1 MIGKWYIIG
10 KVFYLSVF
18 WNSCTQHLLDS
29 KESSPIHLMITL
41 SELLQFRVADTQG
54 KITIIADL
62 VISQLDTDYPL
73 VTHLIYLK
81 NQHAEGALPWG
92 KVQAVDRSNRQ
103 INVEDYKQTQDVN
116 TLGQVVRLRRD
127 VLDALM
133 LDLQHR
139 RATRANDL
147 WLDEQAGQLRLSAAD
162 TSGHAILR
170 RLLRGRY
177 QGMDHRALYDW
188 KYIEFLRGDPQAVKA
203 GAGYHRRIIH
213 LPPGEIAHL
222 AAAIPYLHAAELL
235 ELLPAQL
242 AADTLEV
249 MSAERQLQVF
259 EELEEKRALQLLK
272 LMAPDLAADIIGRLD
287 AKLARNYLNKLPRKS
302 GERIV
307 DLLRYPENT
316 VGGIMTNDVVTLS
329 PNLKVGEARDTLRE
343 RLKEPDFVYFL
354 YVVENKAPHKLRGV
368 ISLRY
373 FLTAE
378 DNQTIEEI
386 MNPYL
391 VTLSPFDSPS
401 DAAYQLLDS
410 QLAALPVVGAEG
422 QLLGA
427 VTIDAAV
434 AQVAPRSWRAQAP
447 KVFS

>member
-1 MIGKWYIIG
+1 
-10 KVFYLSVF
+10 
-18 WNSCTQHLLDS
+18 
-29 KESSPIHLMITL
+29 MITL

-54 KITIIADL
+54 MIAIIVDL

-73 VTHLIYLK
+73 ITHLIYRQ
-81 NQHAEGALPWG
+81 NQHAESALPWN
-92 KVQAVDRSNRQ
+92 KVKAVDRSNRQ
-103 INVEDYKQTQDVN
+103 INVENFKQPQDVD
-116 TLGQVVRLRRD
+116 TLGQAVRLRRD
-127 VLDALM
+127 VLDALI

-139 RATRANDL
+139 RVTRTNDL
-147 WLDEQAGQLRLSAAD
+147 WLEEQAGQLRLSAAD
-162 TSGHAILR
+162 TGARAILR

-177 QGMDHRALYDW
+177 RGIDRRALYDW

-222 AAAIPYLHAAELL
+222 AAAVPYLHAAELL

-249 MSAERQLQVF
+249 MSPERQLQVF
-259 EELEEKRALQLLK
+259 EELEEKRALELLK
-272 LMAPDLAADIIGRLD
+272 RMAPDLAADIVARLD
-287 AKLARNYLNKLPRKS
+287 TALARRYLNELPRRS
-302 GERIV
+302 GQRIV
-307 DLLRYPENT
+307 ELLQYPENT
-316 VGGIMTNDVVTLS
+316 VGSIMTNDVVTLS
-329 PNLKVGEARDTLRE
+329 PHMKAGEARDTLRE

-354 YVVENKAPHKLRGV
+354 YVVEETAPHKLRGV
-368 ISLRY
+368 ISLRQ
-373 FLTAE
+373 FLMAE
-378 DNQTIEEI
+378 DQQTIEEL

-391 VTLSPFDSPS
+391 ITLSPLDLPS
-401 DAAYQLLDS
+401 NAAYQLLNS

-434 AQVAPRSWRAQAP
+434 AQVAPRSWRARAP